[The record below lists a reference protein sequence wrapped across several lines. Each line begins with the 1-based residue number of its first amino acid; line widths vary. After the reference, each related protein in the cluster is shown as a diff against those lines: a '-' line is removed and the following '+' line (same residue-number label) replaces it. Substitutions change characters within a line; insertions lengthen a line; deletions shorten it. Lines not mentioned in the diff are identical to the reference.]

1 MKQKNM
7 NKIILNYLL
16 KNFLKTFFVVIFIAY
31 CFGVILNLFEEIEFF
46 KNINLSKFTTLI
58 LTIIYIPSIII
69 KILPFIIFISSLWF
83 MLSLRNSKDLLTLK
97 VFGFSNIKIF
107 FILAFTSF
115 ILGWIILIAIN
126 PLTSSMSKYYEKT
139 KSNYSRDI
147 DHLVTFTKNG
157 LWIKENL
164 NKGQRIISAKKPEGF
179 KLIEVMILH
188 LDENSKLVEKIV
200 AEEANIKSNKW
211 DLKNVQI
218 LMPAGGVLKTKKKDN
233 YEITSI
239 YDFEKINSL
248 FKNFNTV
255 SFIKLVTNYNDFIK
269 NGYSKIFLTQSLHL
283 MLSLPFF
290 LFLMTAL
297 ASIFTLN
304 SLQKS
309 DNFKIIVL
317 GLITCVLTFYLKD
330 LSLALGQT
338 DRIPIILAI
347 WSPVIALSFFTFIG
361 VLQINEK

>member
-1 MKQKNM
+1 M
-7 NKIILNYLL
+7 
-16 KNFLKTFFVVIFIAY
+16 
-31 CFGVILNLFEEIEFF
+31 
-46 KNINLSKFTTLI
+46 
-58 LTIIYIPSIII
+58 
-69 KILPFIIFISSLWF
+69 
-83 MLSLRNSKDLLTLK
+83 D
-97 VFGFSNIKIF
+97 
-107 FILAFTSF
+107 
-115 ILGWIILIAIN
+115 
-126 PLTSSMSKYYEKT
+126 
-139 KSNYSRDI
+139 
-147 DHLVTFTKNG
+147 
-157 LWIKENL
+157 KENL

-200 AEEANIKSNKW
+200 AEELIAKSNKW

-218 LMPAGGVLKTKKKDN
+218 LMPAGGVLKTKKK
-233 YEITSI
+233 ITMRSHLYMI
-239 YDFEKINSL
+239 LKKLILF

-255 SFIKLVTNYNDFIK
+255 SFIKLITNYNDFIK

-283 MLSLPFF
+283 MLSLHFF

-297 ASIFTLN
+297 SSIFTLN

-309 DNFKIIVL
+309 YNFKLIVL